1 VVKSIA
7 IYVEGG
13 GDTAQTLEPFRRGM
27 SGFLKPVVQAVRQRR
42 IRWRVV
48 PCGGRQQAYD
58 AFIDAI
64 KKEPEVFNVL
74 LVDSEE
80 PIAITVGPW
89 DHLKSRAGDEWDRP
103 AGVDDARCQM
113 MVACMET
120 WFLADPETLKR
131 HFGNGFDSRKLPAA
145 DLAESRT
152 KQMIEQALKQATKNT
167 KAAGYKKIRDGA
179 KLLEKLDSA
188 TVRRQCQWCE
198 RLFTDLGKAMG
209 AQL

>member
-27 SGFLKPVVQAVRQRR
+27 SQFLKPIVQAVRDRR

-48 PCGGRQQAYD
+48 PCGGRQQAYE
-58 AFIDAI
+58 AFVDAI
-64 KKEPEVFNVL
+64 EKEPDVFNVL

-80 PIAITVGPW
+80 PVAFSVGPW

-103 AGVDDARCQM
+103 AGVDDACCQM
-113 MVACMET
+113 MVACMEA
-120 WFLADPETLKR
+120 WFLADPETLAR
-131 HFGNGFDSRKLPAA
+131 HFGNGFDRKKLPAA

-152 KQMIEQALKQATKNT
+152 KQAIEEALRKSTRNT
-167 KAAGYKKIRDGA
+167 KATEYKKIRDGA
-179 KLLEKLDSA
+179 RLLEKLDSA
-188 TVRRQCQWCE
+188 TVRQRCQWCE
-198 RLFTDLGKAMG
+198 RLFTDLRVAIG
-209 AQL
+209 AQR